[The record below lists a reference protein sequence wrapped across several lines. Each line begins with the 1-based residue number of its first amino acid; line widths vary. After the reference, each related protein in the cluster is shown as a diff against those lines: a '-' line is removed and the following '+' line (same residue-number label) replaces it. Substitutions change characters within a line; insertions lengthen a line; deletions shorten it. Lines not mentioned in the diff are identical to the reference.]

1 MDAAAR
7 QEAALQVLYRVP
19 DPNDFKVLD
28 LDVLLKWKLPGVKI
42 SKLGCKG
49 AKLQKCMEVKDDN
62 TTTLQ
67 LLIEEDEAK
76 LAELKKEE
84 IDINDTELGRER
96 KRKHNELI
104 AAAPSMTPTKKARL
118 LSMLTGGETNSE

>member
-1 MDAAAR
+1 MTLM
-7 QEAALQVLYRVP
+7 ALQVLHRVP
-19 DPNDFKVLD
+19 DPKDFKVPD
-28 LDVLLKWKLPGVKI
+28 LDVLLKWKLPGAKI
-42 SKLGCKG
+42 SKLGNKG
-49 AKLQKCMEVKDDN
+49 AKLQKWNEVKDDN
-62 TTTLQ
+62 TTMLQ
-67 LLIEEDEAK
+67 PWTEEDEMK

-118 LSMLTGGETNSE
+118 LSMLTEGETNSE